1 MSKTIQ
7 TLDYVAQIHIIINHF
22 FRTFNE
28 RVIIGNGK

>member
-7 TLDYVAQIHIIINHF
+7 TLDYVAQRHIIINH

-28 RVIIGNGK
+28 RVIIGNGE